1 MTSLSRHV
9 RCSRRAFSTWR
20 GKFSRMSFTLKLLAY
35 NSCFIPRN
43 DAKTLWSKSLSTNRG
58 TNLGEMLHLI
68 NPIGS

>member
-1 MTSLSRHV
+1 
-9 RCSRRAFSTWR
+9 
-20 GKFSRMSFTLKLLAY
+20 MSFTLKLLAY